1 MGMLDRMMDR
11 GSPLTPQTESSSSTP
26 ALDEAP
32 VIKRM
37 RVTTDYLLKSI
48 ARQGGD
54 KTKAMIIMRKIM
66 ADSFNDLVEVPPD
79 ITEFYL
85 RQSAAVLYWAATGE
99 VVTDTPL
106 PDDFPAVDYQGNPM
120 IMPAE
125 RLEIE
130 SGKE

>member
-1 MGMLDRMMDR
+1 
-11 GSPLTPQTESSSSTP
+11 
-26 ALDEAP
+26 
-32 VIKRM
+32 M